1 MPQIMLLEEN
11 HMPIHAPK
19 VLETQVADEPARSL
33 IKSHLLKLSGS
44 GSALD
49 GVIIER
55 VLNQPNLGVESA
67 PPDSPQH
74 VLVFHCG
81 NSARLEWRMDGRRK
95 QAVFSESEAIINP
108 VGLFTAPR
116 WNAQTERLMVAL
128 CPATLNRVSEELG
141 SNGGVELEP
150 RYPCRDELLTQLAR
164 SLMTEFEQ

>member
-1 MPQIMLLEEN
+1 MLLEEN
-11 HMPIHAPK
+11 PMQLHTPK
-19 VLETQVADEPARSL
+19 AIGTQVADEPARSF

-74 VLVFHCG
+74 VLVLHCG

-95 QAVFSESEAIINP
+95 QAVFSEGEAIINP
-108 VGLFTAPR
+108 VGLLPLRAGMHRPS
-116 WNAQTERLMVAL
+116 V
-128 CPATLNRVSEELG
+128 
-141 SNGGVELEP
+141 
-150 RYPCRDELLTQLAR
+150 
-164 SLMTEFEQ
+164 